1 MSVSLIHDAVE
12 TQRRELDRRLAERYV
27 PRTLARPPRD
37 DRLITVISGPRRCGK
52 SFLAMRLLGQFES
65 RGYLNFDDERLLDVT
80 DYDSLIAAVNAVYG
94 NPRHLLLDEI
104 QNLPRWELFVNRLQR
119 QGFRLLLTG
128 SNAHL
133 LSGEL
138 ATHLTGRHLP
148 LILFPFSFAEALSAF
163 PATRTGP
170 ELLER
175 FRRYAADGGYPEP
188 LLRDL
193 DRDHYLRTL
202 WDSVIYK
209 DIVRRRRI
217 RSVAGIDDLA
227 GYLLANVAREYSLS
241 RLTSVTR
248 CKSVH
253 TVAKYIG
260 HLEEAF
266 LFFSLPRFSFKARE
280 QAAANRKIYC
290 IDNGFVTARGVRF
303 TPDTGRMVENLV
315 AAALHQQAL
324 DGACELFFWKDAQQ
338 REVDFVVKQG
348 RQVTQ
353 LIQVCWDLSGKSTQQ
368 REIRA
373 LLQAGRDLSCDR
385 LLVLTADTDAEEVVE
400 WYGAR
405 GRIRLLP
412 VWRWLVDA
420 AGAAAGERITCLP

>member
-27 PRTLARPPRD
+27 PRTLTRPLRD

-52 SFLAMRLLGQFES
+52 SFLAMHLLGQFES
-65 RGYLNFDDERLLDVT
+65 RGYLNFDDERLLEVT
-80 DYDSLIAAVNAVYG
+80 EYDRLIAAVNAVYG

-148 LILFPFSFAEALSAF
+148 LILFPFSFAESLGAF

-170 ELLER
+170 ELRER

-315 AAALHQQAL
+315 AAALRQQAL

-353 LIQVCWDLSGKSTQQ
+353 LIQVCWDFSGKSTQQ

-385 LLVLTADTDAEEVVE
+385 LLVLTADTDAEEEVE

-412 VWRWLVDA
+412 VWRWLLTPLA
-420 AGAAAGERITCLP
+420 PRSANG